1 MKNFL
6 QDGKS
11 LTITAP
17 VGGFVSGQGYIMN
30 ALFGIASADAAE
42 GESAELVTEGVFSLP
57 AVSSEAVTAFTK
69 AYWDDATK
77 EVSNDPTGKKLIGYF
92 TESKASGETENG
104 VKLIPTLN

>member
-6 QDGKS
+6 QEGKN

-17 VGGFVSGQGYIMN
+17 VGGFVGGQGYIMN
-30 ALFGIASADAAE
+30 ALFGIAAADAAE

-57 AVSSEAVTAFTK
+57 ATSTESVTAFTK
-69 AYWDDATK
+69 AYWDDAAK

-92 TESKASGETENG
+92 TEPKASGENEVA
-104 VKLIPTLN
+104 VKLIITLS